1 MTERLKILT
10 MVGTRPEIIKL
21 AETIKELD
29 RYTKQ
34 VLVHTGQNYDYELNQ
49 VFFEDLGLRKPDY
62 FLEAAGETPSRT
74 VANVIA
80 KIDEVLAKETPNA
93 LLLLGDTNSCVGAYA
108 AKRRKIPIFH
118 MEAGNRCFDMRVAE
132 EVNRTLVDHLS
143 DINLVYS
150 EAARRNLLREG
161 LPEDRVFKTDSPLYE
176 VLMKHKS
183 KIESSNVLE
192 RLKLEQGEY
201 FVLSS
206 HREENI
212 GLEAN
217 FKRLLCV
224 IETVANT
231 YDKPIIFSCH
241 PRTQKKID
249 AEGVK
254 LPKQVQSM
262 KPLGLF
268 DYVKLEMN
276 ALCVLS
282 DSGTISEESSMM
294 NFPAVNV
301 RETHERQEAMDEGA
315 VIMAGLNPE
324 RVIQAIEIARE
335 QRRGPNREFPIVA
348 DYDAMNVSKKVV
360 RIIVSYVDYIR
371 RVVWSERIQ

>member
-1 MTERLKILT
+1 MTKKLKVLT

-21 AETIKELD
+21 AEVIKELD
-29 RYTKQ
+29 NYTEQ

-49 VFFEDLGLRKPDY
+49 VFFENLGLRKPDH
-62 FLEAAGETPSRT
+62 FLEAAGDTPSQT

-80 KIDEVLAKETPNA
+80 KTDAVLEKENPDA
-93 LLLLGDTNSCVGAYA
+93 FLILGDTNSCVGAYA

-176 VLMKHKS
+176 VLMKHEKEIQAS
-183 KIESSNVLE
+183 DILDK
-192 RLKLEQGEY
+192 LKLTAGEY
-201 FVLSS
+201 FVLSA

-212 GLEAN
+212 GIDQN
-217 FKRLLCV
+217 FTRLVEV
-224 IETVANT
+224 IRSVAKT
-231 YDKPIIFSCH
+231 YKKPIVFSCH
-241 PRTQKKID
+241 PRTKKRLD
-249 AEGVK
+249 SEGVK
-254 LPKQVQSM
+254 LPESVHIM

-294 NFPAVNV
+294 NFPAVNI

-315 VIMAGLNPE
+315 VIMTGLNPE
-324 RVIQAIEIARE
+324 RVLQAIEMARH
-335 QRRGPNREFPIVA
+335 QSRGESREFSLVA

-360 RIIVSYVDYIR
+360 RIIVSYVDYVK
-371 RVVWSERIQ
+371 RVVWSEAN